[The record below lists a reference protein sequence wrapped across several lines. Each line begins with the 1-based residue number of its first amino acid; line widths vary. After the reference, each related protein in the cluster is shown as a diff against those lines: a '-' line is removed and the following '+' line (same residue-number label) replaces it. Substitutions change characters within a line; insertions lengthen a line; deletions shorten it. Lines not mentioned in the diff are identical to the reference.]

1 MNRKEEFLEKNKNI
15 KNINEPKNPYNHIN
29 PNELPNADDYINII
43 NDSESEEESPN
54 KENIKYK
61 QLKNENKEDK
71 TLFES
76 ESKIKFTKKD
86 EKKEQTKEKSTDKEI
101 RIFKDIQNLNKE
113 NKEHLPPLYFYEK
126 IKDEIFPKINLKEEI
141 KENFIKAK
149 NILSLEKDL
158 SDETFY
164 SKKTRKRGLNKS
176 YQELK
181 KKRGRKKN
189 DNPSYALHNKDSQD
203 NIIKKIK
210 SKLLDY
216 LLNFINSLLISLKK
230 KNKIKLNFCQNEKE
244 TEKIIKKIDY
254 KKIVNNMKKNNNL
267 AFLKMTL
274 KDLLS
279 TNISSK
285 YSTLSKDLNKITIND
300 ILNKEKEN
308 IIKFIFNLTFGDWID
323 IYTYKKEIIDF
334 GIIDNEEI
342 REIEENFKKV
352 DSLLEEIYNLQYENN
367 YFSFFISLLYNFERW
382 FYVKQSR
389 EKREKNN
396 KDDEK

>member
-1 MNRKEEFLEKNKNI
+1 
-15 KNINEPKNPYNHIN
+15 
-29 PNELPNADDYINII
+29 
-43 NDSESEEESPN
+43 
-54 KENIKYK
+54 
-61 QLKNENKEDK
+61 
-71 TLFES
+71 
-76 ESKIKFTKKD
+76 
-86 EKKEQTKEKSTDKEI
+86 
-101 RIFKDIQNLNKE
+101 
-113 NKEHLPPLYFYEK
+113 
-126 IKDEIFPKINLKEEI
+126 
-141 KENFIKAK
+141 
-149 NILSLEKDL
+149 
-158 SDETFY
+158 
-164 SKKTRKRGLNKS
+164 
-176 YQELK
+176 
-181 KKRGRKKN
+181 
-189 DNPSYALHNKDSQD
+189 
-203 NIIKKIK
+203 
-210 SKLLDY
+210 
-216 LLNFINSLLISLKK
+216 
-230 KNKIKLNFCQNEKE
+230 
-244 TEKIIKKIDY
+244 
-254 KKIVNNMKKNNNL
+254 MKKNNNL

>member
-230 KNKIKLNFCQNEKE
+230 KK
-244 TEKIIKKIDY
+244 
-254 KKIVNNMKKNNNL
+254 
-267 AFLKMTL
+267 
-274 KDLLS
+274 
-279 TNISSK
+279 
-285 YSTLSKDLNKITIND
+285 
-300 ILNKEKEN
+300 
-308 IIKFIFNLTFGDWID
+308 
-323 IYTYKKEIIDF
+323 
-334 GIIDNEEI
+334 
-342 REIEENFKKV
+342 
-352 DSLLEEIYNLQYENN
+352 
-367 YFSFFISLLYNFERW
+367 
-382 FYVKQSR
+382 
-389 EKREKNN
+389 
-396 KDDEK
+396 